1 MAWRHLA
8 CTCRDPMLSVLRL
21 VTLSLEL
28 VLAGLTRLGRFVFGS
43 VAFNP
48 RLGPLRH
55 VFTAA
60 LIYVCFALVLVYVVA
75 PVRGYVGYH
84 YLGDKL
90 TYDAER
96 WLATALYDAKGSFIG
111 TYDGPLDSQ
120 RDINWTDR
128 TIELDG
134 YAANPDHKSIP
145 VRDVPADY
153 WRCLVYHED
162 RYVGGLLNPF
172 GIDLVGV
179 LKIPYSSVAR
189 SIALR
194 RPAIGVGG
202 STLPMQLARVIY
214 KTPPSAREGSLGK
227 LRRKFAEWWL
237 APVIY
242 YGLTR
247 DGDDTLL
254 KHWAANHLWL
264 AQRTGGQSLHG
275 IEMTARVVFGKEA
288 KDLSVAEQ
296 FVLASAVNKPII
308 LLDGNERLNAARD
321 ENWRYIIEVRARTC
335 AERLLT
341 DEARK
346 KEVLFELV
354 SLANGPPDPRVKP
367 RLQEAL
373 ERHAPALARRATAN
387 PMIRANALLPV
398 ARFGIRE
405 EMKQRFGTAWRDDVR
420 GVTTTL
426 DVAANLAF
434 GERIRAVLAHL
445 DRQHQSRLNPGFTL
459 DPARATA
466 EPAGLKTPN
475 ISVVAADA
483 QGHIVRYWEAGETA
497 AYFGSPYARDP
508 ETGHYDPKREPRRI
522 ASTGKMLVAIAAGN
536 AGTDTPH
543 TLYVDPEAP
552 VRGLETCARG
562 KAPLRRGRP
571 AIVAFAC
578 SLSPAIEWRG
588 ARLGQNRIRRLID
601 GFGFNMP
608 PAAAN
613 GEETPPST
621 AAARGL
627 VSGAPR
633 RVHHMAGVILAAMT
647 GRAAKPLRPPTLVK
661 AWELSAHAEPP
672 ETDGTIVPGRLVKPQ
687 AIPFLKA
694 VLSAP
699 LCYRVNGNAHGTLKS
714 MHGWCAANRRGVS
727 LHFAK
732 TGTDTNLDPSQAV
745 DTWIAGGIRFETGA
759 AYSYVV
765 QIGTGSTEQPF
776 ATRLNAGALLGP
788 LAEALLENLEAEQ
801 QRRAAPKTA
810 SAERRVSS
818 AIRRPAH

>member
-1 MAWRHLA
+1 MIAL
-8 CTCRDPMLSVLRL
+8 LRL
-21 VTLSLEL
+21 VTLL
-28 VLAGLTRLGRFVFGS
+28 VEMTFGTACRLGRFIFVS
-43 VAFNP
+43 VACNP

-55 VFTAA
+55 VFTLAA
-60 LIYVCFALVLVYVVA
+60 LYVVFAMTLVYVVA
-75 PVRGYVGYH
+75 PVRGYVGHH

-96 WLATALYDAKGSFIG
+96 WLATALYDSSGSFVG
-111 TYDGPLDSQ
+111 TYDGTLDSQ
-120 RDINWTDR
+120 RDVNWTDR
-128 TIELDG
+128 PIELHG
-134 YAANPDHKSIP
+134 YEANPDHKSIP
-145 VRDVPADY
+145 VRVVPEHY
-153 WRCLVYHED
+153 WQCLTHHED
-162 RYVGGLLNPF
+162 RYIGGPLNPF

-194 RPAIGVGG
+194 RPTLGVGG

-227 LRRKFAEWWL
+227 LRRKFSEWWL

-242 YGLTR
+242 YGLTKG
-247 DGDDTLL
+247 GDDTALRQ
-254 KHWAANHLWL
+254 WAANHLWL

-275 IEMTARVVFGKEA
+275 VEMTARVVFGKEA
-288 KDLSVAEQ
+288 RDLTVAQQ

-321 ENWRYIIEVRARTC
+321 ENWRYIIEVRAKTC
-335 AERLLT
+335 AERLIA
-341 DEARK
+341 DETLK
-346 KEVLFELV
+346 KDVLFELV
-354 SLANGPPDPRVKP
+354 TLAGGPPDPHVKP

-373 ERHAPALARRATAN
+373 EKHAPTLARRAGAN

-405 EMKQRFGTAWRDDVR
+405 EMKQRFGLAWRDEVR

-426 DVAANLAF
+426 DVGANLAF
-434 GERIRAVLAHL
+434 GEMVKTTLAQL
-445 DRQHQSRLNPGFTL
+445 DRQHQARLNSGFTL
-459 DPARATA
+459 DPARAA
-466 EPAGLKTPN
+466 VGGLKTPN

-483 QGHIVRYWEAGETA
+483 SGRIVRYWEAGETA

-508 ETGHYDPKREPRRI
+508 ATGHYDRAREPRRI

-536 AGTDTPH
+536 SGIDTADS
-543 TLYVDPEAP
+543 LYLDPQAP
-552 VRGLETCARG
+552 ARGLETCARG
-562 KAPLRRGRP
+562 DGTLRQGRR

-578 SLSPAIEWRG
+578 SFSPAVEGRG
-588 ARLGQNRIRRLID
+588 SRLGQHRIRRLID

-608 PAAAN
+608 PADSN
-613 GEETPPST
+613 GEETPAST

-627 VSGAPR
+627 VSGSPR
-633 RVHHMAGVILAAMT
+633 TVHHMAGVILAAMT
-647 GRAAKPLRPPTLVK
+647 GRGSAPVRPPSLVK
-661 AWELSAHAEPP
+661 AWDLSSRAGSPSADGALVPNRLIKPHA
-672 ETDGTIVPGRLVKPQ
+672 V
-687 AIPFLKA
+687 PFLKA
-694 VLSAP
+694 VLAAP
-699 LCYRVNGNAHGTLKS
+699 LCYRANGAAHGTLKG
-714 MHGWCAANRRGVS
+714 MKDWCANNRPGVS

-732 TGTDTNLDPSQAV
+732 TGTDTNLDPNQSV

-776 ATRLNAGALLGP
+776 GQRLNAGALLAP
-788 LAEALLENLEAEQ
+788 LAQALLKDLEAEQ
-801 QRRAAPKTA
+801 RRGTSKTA
-810 SAERRVSS
+810 SA
-818 AIRRPAH
+818 AK

>member
-1 MAWRHLA
+1 MIAL
-8 CTCRDPMLSVLRL
+8 LRL
-21 VTLSLEL
+21 FTLTLEMT
-28 VLAGLTRLGRFVFGS
+28 VGSVRRLGRFVFVS

-55 VFTAA
+55 VFTLAA
-60 LIYVCFALVLVYVVA
+60 VYVVFALTLVYVVA
-75 PVRGYVGYH
+75 PVRGYIGHH

-96 WLATALYDAKGSFIG
+96 WLATALYDASGSFVG
-111 TYDGPLDSQ
+111 TYDGALDSQ
-120 RDINWTDR
+120 RDVNWTDR
-128 TIELDG
+128 PIELDG
-134 YAANPDHKSIP
+134 YEANPDHKSIP
-145 VRDVPADY
+145 VREVPEHY
-153 WRCLVYHED
+153 WQCLTHHED
-162 RYVGGLLNPF
+162 RYIGGPLNPF

-179 LKIPYSSVAR
+179 LKIPYSTITR

-194 RPAIGVGG
+194 RPSVGVGG

-214 KTPPSAREGSLGK
+214 KTPPSAREGSMGK

-242 YGLTR
+242 YGLTKG
-247 DGDDTLL
+247 GDDTRL
-254 KHWAANHLWL
+254 KQWAANHLWL

-275 IEMTARVVFGKEA
+275 VEMTARVVFGKEA
-288 KDLSVAEQ
+288 KDLSIAEQ
-296 FVLASAVNKPII
+296 LVLASAVNKPII

-321 ENWRYIIEVRARTC
+321 ETWRYIIEVRARTC
-335 AERLLT
+335 AERLIA
-341 DEARK
+341 DEAQQK
-346 KEVLFELV
+346 DVLFELV

-373 ERHAPALARRATAN
+373 ERHAPTLARRATAN

-398 ARFGIRE
+398 ARFGVRE
-405 EMKQRFGTAWRDDVR
+405 EMKQRFGHAWRDEVR

-426 DVAANLAF
+426 DVGTNLAF
-434 GERIRAVLAHL
+434 GDRVKAVLSKL
-445 DRQHQSRLNPGFTL
+445 DQQHHARLNPGFSL
-459 DPARATA
+459 DPARAT
-466 EPAGLKTPN
+466 PGGLKTPN
-475 ISVVAADA
+475 ISVVVADA
-483 QGHIVRYWEAGETA
+483 SGRIVRYWEAGETA

-508 ETGHYDPKREPRRI
+508 ATGGYDPAREPRRI

-536 AGTDTPH
+536 AGRDTAD
-543 TLYVDPEAP
+543 TLYVDPQAP
-552 VRGLETCARG
+552 ARGLETCARG
-562 KAPLRRGRP
+562 DGSLRQGRR

-578 SLSPAIEWRG
+578 SLSPTVEARG
-588 ARLGQNRIRRLID
+588 ARLGQPRIRRLID
-601 GFGFNMP
+601 GFGFVMP
-608 PAAAN
+608 PADAN

-627 VSGAPR
+627 ISGSPR

-647 GRAAKPLRPPTLVK
+647 GRGSRPVPSPSLIK
-661 AWELSAHAEPP
+661 AWDLSTLASEPA
-672 ETDGTIVPGRLVKPQ
+672 TDGALVPSRLIKPH
-687 AIPFLKA
+687 AVPFLKS

-699 LCYRVNGNAHGTLKS
+699 LCYRANGAAHGTLKS
-714 MHGWCAANRRGVS
+714 MRAWCATDRPGVS

-732 TGTDTNLDPSQAV
+732 TGTDTNLDPNQSV

-776 ATRLNAGALLGP
+776 GQRLNAGALLGP
-788 LAEALLENLEAEQ
+788 IAEALLSDLEAEQ
-801 QRRAAPKTA
+801 RSATPRTA
-810 SAERRVSS
+810 SARR
-818 AIRRPAH
+818 